1 MAQVK
6 AGLTA
11 QEAAERAG
19 VSIRQFRRM
28 VAGGVI
34 RPVGGSRPGVAS
46 SFDRQQ
52 VEQVAAGRDYA
63 ATLGRVAWNVQT
75 GRIRS
80 GFSTWFRH
88 DARNDFRGALRVL
101 DDTCPDKP
109 PASFVQIARDFAKG
123 FAPGALRYCIGVL
136 FLHAYG
142 PAMKQVR
149 PMPPDARRFF
159 RRISE
164 AILGESLDGQESG
177 IAKATRER
185 QSALAVFFDNAHR
198 GDFEGM
204 IDVVRRYA
212 PDLLEVE
219 GEDFSIYGAGDFV
232 RWHRRTYGP
241 GRREVKAPKRAAV
254 ARLMPSPDNPR
265 RTISRPVIAR
275 IACQLNNALRRSI
288 PEKLCGSELFGPDLF
303 IAMVKTKRLSGK
315 RIVEVQAPD
324 SDPWNIESFLDDEI
338 SRMNCAARPRRSTP
352 PPDKPE
358 PN

>member
-19 VSIRQFRRM
+19 YPSGNFG
-28 VAGGVI
+28 AWSPGVI

-52 VEQVAAGRDYA
+52 AERVAAGGLCRNA
-63 ATLGRVAWNVQT
+63 RAGCLNVQT

-212 PDLLEVE
+212 PDLLEFE
-219 GEDFSIYGAGDFV
+219 GEDYSIYGAADFM
-232 RWHRRTYGP
+232 RWQRRTLGT
-241 GRREVKAPKRAAV
+241 GRRTVKPRNV
-254 ARLMPSPDNPR
+254 QRSPGSCRRQTIPALYQSPR
-265 RTISRPVIAR
+265 D
-275 IACQLNNALRRSI
+275 C
-288 PEKLCGSELFGPDLF
+288 PDCLP
-303 IAMVKTKRLSGK
+303 L
-315 RIVEVQAPD
+315 
-324 SDPWNIESFLDDEI
+324 
-338 SRMNCAARPRRSTP
+338 
-352 PPDKPE
+352 
-358 PN
+358 

>member
-11 QEAAERAG
+11 QEAADRAG

-34 RPVGGSRPGVAS
+34 RPIGKPRSGVAS
-46 SFDRQQ
+46 SFDRRQ

-75 GRIRS
+75 GRIRP
-80 GFSTWFRH
+80 GFQFWFRH
-88 DARNDFRGALRVL
+88 DASGDYRGALRVL
-101 DDTCPDKP
+101 DATCPEKP
-109 PASFVQIARDFAKG
+109 PAAFLKTAHDFAEG

-136 FLHAYG
+136 YLHAYG
-142 PAMKQVR
+142 PTMKRAQ

-185 QSALAVFFDNAHR
+185 QSALADIFTAAR
-198 GDFEGM
+198 TGDYGAM
-204 IDVVRRYA
+204 IDIARQYA

-219 GEDFSIYGAGDFV
+219 GEDFSIYGAADFM

-254 ARLMPSPDNPR
+254 ARLMPSPDDPR

-275 IACQLNNALRRSI
+275 IACQLNTAVRRSI
-288 PEKLCGSELFGPDLF
+288 PEKLCGSDLFGPELF
-303 IAMVKTKRLSGK
+303 IAMVETKRPSRK

-338 SRMNCAARPRRSTP
+338 SRITVIP
-352 PPDKPE
+352 
-358 PN
+358 

>member
-88 DARNDFRGALRVL
+88 DARNDYRGALRVL

-219 GEDFSIYGAGDFV
+219 GEDFSIYGAADFM
-232 RWHRRTYGP
+232 RWQRRTLGT
-241 GRREVKAPKRAAV
+241 GRRTVKPPKRAAV
-254 ARLMPSPDNPR
+254 ARLMPSPDDPR
-265 RTISRPVIAR
+265 RSISRPVIAR
-275 IACQLNNALRRSI
+275 IACLFERTLRQS
-288 PEKLCGSELFGPDLF
+288 PQ
-303 IAMVKTKRLSGK
+303 KR
-315 RIVEVQAPD
+315 RD
-324 SDPWNIESFLDDEI
+324 F
-338 SRMNCAARPRRSTP
+338 ARLVSPSAQ
-352 PPDKPE
+352 
-358 PN
+358 

>member
-136 FLHAYG
+136 YLHAHG
-142 PAMKQVR
+142 SGVKVQ
-149 PMPPDARRFF
+149 PMPPEVQRFF
-159 RRISE
+159 NTISE
-164 AILGESLDGQESG
+164 TILGESFDSKESP
-177 IAKATRER
+177 IAKATPER
-185 QSALAVFFDNAHR
+185 QSALAVFFRAAR
-198 GDFEGM
+198 SGDYGAILE
-204 IDVVRRYA
+204 IVRKYA
-212 PDLLEVE
+212 PNLLEVE